1 MNNEKNPETEAR
13 KQKKREERSVAELQA
28 KASFKTSPVSMKL
41 WAKGLPA
48 DTLFMVVVFA
58 LLSIGLVMVFSASFV
73 WGFYQNGG
81 DSYFYIKKQL
91 GFAAVGVAVMLL
103 TSRINYNFLRF
114 FAYIVYAASIVLLVV
129 ALVAGNGDV
138 NRWIVVFGITIQPS
152 EIAKLGTIMCLSL
165 YMAVNYNK
173 MKSFLHGFVIPLAI
187 IGVPTL
193 LTVIEPHLSGAI
205 LIAGVGL
212 VLIFVGGT
220 SLKFLLPAGGVA
232 VVGGATA
239 VMLLGNYMADRIKIW
254 LDPFADPLGAGFQTI
269 QGLYAIGSGGLFG
282 LGLGKS
288 RQKYLYIPE
297 PQNDFIFAIVC
308 EELGFVGAMIIIALF
323 VILIYRGYKI
333 AMNAPDKFGFF
344 LVVGIITRVALQ
356 AALNIAVVTNT
367 IPNTGISLPFFSYGG
382 TSLLILLFEMGI
394 VLSVSR
400 YSRLNKN

>member
-1 MNNEKNPETEAR
+1 MNAKPE
-13 KQKKREERSVAELQA
+13 
-28 KASFKTSPVSMKL
+28 FKTAPATMKL

-48 DTLFMVVVFA
+48 DTLFMALVFA
-58 LLSIGLVMVFSASFV
+58 LLAIGLVMVFSASFV

-91 GFAAVGVAVMLL
+91 GFAIIGVVAMIFISKL
-103 TSRINYNFLRF
+103 NYNFLRF
-114 FAYIVYAASIVLLVV
+114 VAYIAYAGSILLLIV
-129 ALVAGNGDV
+129 ALFMGSGDV
-138 NRWIVVFGITIQPS
+138 NRWITIFGITLQPS
-152 EIAKLGTIMCLSL
+152 EFAKLGTIMCLSL
-165 YMAVNYNK
+165 YMAVNYNR
-173 MKSFLHGFVIPLAI
+173 MKTFLYGFVIPLAI
-187 IGVPTL
+187 IGLPAV

-205 LIAGVGL
+205 LIAGVGV

-220 SLKFLLPAGGVA
+220 NLKFLLPTGGIA
-232 VVGGATA
+232 VLGGAA
-239 VMLLGNYMADRIKIW
+239 GVMLLGNYMTDRINIW
-254 LDPFADPLGAGFQTI
+254 LDPFKDPLGAGFQTI

-308 EELGFVGAMIIIALF
+308 EELGFVGAMIIISLF

-344 LVVGIITRVALQ
+344 LVVGIITRIALQ
-356 AALNIAVVTNT
+356 TALNIAVVTNT

-382 TSLLILLFEMGI
+382 TSLVILLVEMGI

>member
-1 MNNEKNPETEAR
+1 M
-13 KQKKREERSVAELQA
+13 KREEINEENKKQKNVEARNVARMNA
-28 KASFKTSPVSMKL
+28 KAEFRTAPATMKL

-48 DTLFMVVVFA
+48 DTLFMALVFT
-58 LLSIGLVMVFSASFV
+58 LLAIGLVMVFSASFV

-81 DSYFYIKKQL
+81 DSYYYIKKQL
-91 GFAAVGVAVMLL
+91 GFAAIGVAAMLFVSKL
-103 TSRINYNFLRF
+103 NYNVLRF
-114 FAYIVYAASIVLLVV
+114 AAYPAYFASLVLLGI
-129 ALVAGNGDV
+129 ALVMGNGDV
-138 NRWIVVFGITIQPS
+138 NRWITLFGITLQPS

-173 MKSFLHGFVIPLAI
+173 MKTFLHGFVIPLAI
-187 IGVPTL
+187 IGLPAF

-220 SLKFLLPAGGVA
+220 SLKFLLPTGGIA
-232 VVGGATA
+232 VLGGAA
-239 VMLLGNYMADRIKIW
+239 GVMLLGNYMTDRINIW
-254 LDPFADPLGAGFQTI
+254 LDPFKDPLGAGFQTI

-308 EELGFVGAMIIIALF
+308 EELGFVGALIIISLF

-344 LVVGIITRVALQ
+344 LVVGIITRIALQ
-356 AALNIAVVTNT
+356 TALNIAVVTNT

-382 TSLLILLFEMGI
+382 TSLVILLVEMGI

>member
-1 MNNEKNPETEAR
+1 MNAKPE
-13 KQKKREERSVAELQA
+13 
-28 KASFKTSPVSMKL
+28 FKTAPATMKL

-48 DTLFMVVVFA
+48 DTLFMALVFA
-58 LLSIGLVMVFSASFV
+58 LLAIGLVMVFSASFV

-91 GFAAVGVAVMLL
+91 GFAIIGVVAMIFISKL
-103 TSRINYNFLRF
+103 NYNFLRF
-114 FAYIVYAASIVLLVV
+114 VAYIAYAGSILLLIV
-129 ALVAGNGDV
+129 ALFMGSGDV
-138 NRWIVVFGITIQPS
+138 NRWITIFGITLQPS
-152 EIAKLGTIMCLSL
+152 EFAKLGTIMCLSL
-165 YMAVNYNK
+165 YMAVNYNR
-173 MKSFLHGFVIPLAI
+173 MKTFLYGFVIPLAI
-187 IGVPTL
+187 IGLPAF

-205 LIAGVGL
+205 LIAGVGV

-220 SLKFLLPAGGVA
+220 NLKFLLPTGGIA
-232 VVGGATA
+232 VLGGAA
-239 VMLLGNYMADRIKIW
+239 GVMLLGNYMTDRINIW
-254 LDPFADPLGAGFQTI
+254 LDPFKDPLGAGFQTI

-308 EELGFVGAMIIIALF
+308 EELGFVGAMIIISLF

-344 LVVGIITRVALQ
+344 LVVGIITRIALQ
-356 AALNIAVVTNT
+356 TALNIAVVTNT

-382 TSLLILLFEMGI
+382 TSLVILLVEMGI